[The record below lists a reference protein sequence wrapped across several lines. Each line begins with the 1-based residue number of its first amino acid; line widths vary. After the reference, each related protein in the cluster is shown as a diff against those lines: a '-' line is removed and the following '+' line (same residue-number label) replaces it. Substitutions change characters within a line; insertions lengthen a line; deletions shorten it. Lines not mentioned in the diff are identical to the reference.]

1 MKDKLYKLHRGHK
14 YYIFRRIFVGAA
26 LLISSSIL
34 VAISLSISLSNDE
47 IKPLQSSSKEPTNND
62 STKDN
67 FENTELLAYED

>member
-34 VAISLSISLSNDE
+34 VAISLSISLSMMKSNLYNPQVKNQP
-47 IKPLQSSSKEPTNND
+47 IMILLKIISKIL
-62 STKDN
+62 S
-67 FENTELLAYED
+67 Y